1 MKLERLNIDIQ
12 EMGAYEMVKHNGGGE
27 IADGI
32 KDVIT
37 ASIALSIVILGSY
50 HTFKLG
56 YRAVSCGI
64 NTIGSAIKAGC
75 NYCQQKIYSPA

>member
-12 EMGAYEMVKHNGGGE
+12 EMGTHEMVQHSAGGE

-56 YRAVSCGI
+56 YSAVSYGFKK
-64 NTIGSAIKAGC
+64 IGSGIRAGFD
-75 NYCQQKIYSPA
+75 YCHQKNHSAA